1 MDHNVNRANLRT
13 RTKRGAGQSSFL
25 SARREVICRCCP
37 WFRRR
42 DCKSI
47 VRSGCVRR
55 STVPTSGVLRSATGR
70 RGGGETPRIASA
82 SRQPSSLRS
91 RLNRAGSYAGRQPLR
106 WKLTGR
112 QSARRPAP
120 LMRATRRNHT
130 TCSPSA
136 HAQIALAVVG
146 TAGHHQDVGAL
157 PGRCP
162 SELRELDVV
171 ADGDGHLSDVRV
183 EHSQALVR

>member
-1 MDHNVNRANLRT
+1 MSVNPGKFPSRVVQNRVPRQYAMDHNVNRANLRT

-136 HAQIALAVVG
+136 HAQIALVC
-146 TAGHHQDVGAL
+146 
-157 PGRCP
+157 RSC
-162 SELRELDVV
+162 E
-171 ADGDGHLSDVRV
+171 
-183 EHSQALVR
+183 